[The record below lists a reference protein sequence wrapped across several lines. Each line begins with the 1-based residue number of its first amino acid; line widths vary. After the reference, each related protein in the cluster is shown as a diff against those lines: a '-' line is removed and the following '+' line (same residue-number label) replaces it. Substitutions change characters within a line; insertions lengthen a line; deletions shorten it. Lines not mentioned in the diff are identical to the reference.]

1 MKTEEVTYSRP
12 IGWTPTPKPPHHHIL
27 AKAGL
32 KVVSKWPLTG
42 PWELNNED
50 RVD

>member
-12 IGWTPTPKPPHHHIL
+12 IGWTPTPKPLHHHIL

-32 KVVSKWPLTG
+32 KVIPNWPSTG
-42 PWELNNED
+42 WVEVEYRD
-50 RVD
+50 G